1 MTMQTLFTTFT
12 KLLPFA
18 LVATLLV
25 VVAACD
31 SDEIPTTVDP
41 VDRTAAE
48 LVEESDF
55 LSTLET
61 AIGEADPAILNAL
74 GGEGPFTVF
83 APGNPAF
90 GNWDVE
96 GLLANPE
103 LLADVLRYHVVEG
116 SFTTGDLGDGQT
128 LTALQGTELTAA
140 SNNVNGISFFRVNQ
154 NVTNGVVHITNGLL
168 FENRTIAERA
178 WYFLPAEEFYDAI
191 VAFGV
196 REALNDPEDDL
207 TAFIPTNASFAA
219 VEALIE
225 AQGLSDED
233 VAEILQYHVI
243 DDAISAGELVGLLD
257 EGPVAVPTLQG
268 EDIIFEGSFDEDGG
282 IESITINDG
291 QATINLGDTDLR
303 SSNGIA
309 HFITGVLL
317 PEEFRPAMDEVIA
330 STGGLG
336 TLTAA
341 LGATGLDETLA
352 NRDGTFTVFA
362 PSDDAFS
369 AYDVDLL
376 LADEAVLADVLQYH
390 VAGEVLGSGDL
401 AEGPVTTLQGDDIN
415 VSFGEEDAVFINN
428 ASVTAVDI
436 PAVNGVL
443 HIIDDVLLENR
454 TLATRLN
461 VTLATQTLK
470 ERLREAELAG
480 AFEDET
486 LTWTVFAPT
495 NDAFDAANF
504 NQFTFSERES
514 ILQYHVLTEAVDSGV
529 LVDALTD
536 EEAEL
541 SVETLQGEEM
551 TFTGTF
557 DDDGN
562 LTGINING
570 DQASIDL
577 GNVDIEALDSFIHLI
592 DGVLLPPSFTDEN
605 GDNGDNGD
613 V

>member
-341 LGATGLDETLA
+341 LGATGLDEALA

-514 ILQYHVLTEAVDSGV
+514 ILQYHLLTEAVDSGV

>member
-1 MTMQTLFTTFT
+1 MQTLFTTFT

-341 LGATGLDETLA
+341 LGATGLDEALA

>member
-341 LGATGLDETLA
+341 LGATGLDEALA